1 MSQPGHPAE
10 PTGLDSLL
18 GADAQAARSLA
29 ECIVDTV
36 RDPLLVLDHG
46 LRVVAAGR
54 EFYRTF
60 AVSPAETIGRRVYE
74 LGGGQWHI
82 PSLRTLLEDILPGET
97 MFGASGPEHCSGGAG
112 GGPLG

>member
-36 RDPLLVLDHG
+36 RDPLLVLDGG
-46 LRVVAAGR
+46 LRVVAAGQ

-60 AVSPAETIGRRVYE
+60 TVSPAETIGRRVYD
-74 LGGGQWHI
+74 LGGGQWDV
-82 PSLRTLLEDILPGET
+82 PSLRTLLQEILPRET
-97 MFGASGPEHCSGGAG
+97 AFRDFEVDHAFER
-112 GGPLG
+112 